1 MPLFLENSFS
11 LNNYISVSNRIKK
24 IPFYYL
30 HFLPIHSFKNLDEQY
45 KLLPLSKSNL
55 IQREIKHKIVYFQ
68 KEETN
73 YSFIYE
79 RNKGRGHGH
88 GSVNNELIKINGNS
102 NGNGNGNGNGNS
114 KSDIDN
120 HSMLFNKSN
129 FAKCIYHVFYSCSIL
144 HANKISFTL
153 NENPFVSSNGNGNEN
168 GNGNG
173 SLPLLYDFSH
183 SFYFPIIQSSTF
195 KMYFPKSLL
204 YNRYI
209 PFDLF
214 LFVYLIHNQIEYCC
228 DKDKVTII
236 ELFST
241 CRENIDIN
249 TLEEYMNY
257 FHNYHSD
264 QIIQYL
270 LQFKYTWSYYS
281 LCCFFI
287 EHYSD
292 LLIHFSLHDLFYSYI
307 RSSCK
312 DRNNDI
318 VSNIHS
324 SLFST

>member
-45 KLLPLSKSNL
+45 KLLPISKSNL
-55 IQREIKHKIVYFQ
+55 VQREIKHKIVYFQ
-68 KEETN
+68 KEEMD
-73 YSFIYE
+73 YSSNYE
-79 RNKGRGHGH
+79 RNKGH
-88 GSVNNELIKINGNS
+88 GSVNNDLIKINGNS
-102 NGNGNGNGNGNS
+102 NSNSNSNGNS
-114 KSDIDN
+114 DIDIDN
-120 HSMLFNKSN
+120 HSTLFNKSN

-153 NENPFVSSNGNGNEN
+153 NDNPFVSSNGNGC
-168 GNGNG
+168 
-173 SLPLLYDFSH
+173 LPLLYDFSH

-228 DKDKVTII
+228 EKDKVAII
-236 ELFST
+236 ELFSS

-249 TLEEYMNY
+249 TLQEYMNY

-287 EHYSD
+287 EHYPE
-292 LLIHFSLHDLFYSYI
+292 LLNHFSLRDLFYSYI

>member
-1 MPLFLENSFS
+1 MFLENSFS

-68 KEETN
+68 KEELD
-73 YSFIYE
+73 YSSKSE
-79 RNKGRGHGH
+79 RNNVR
-88 GSVNNELIKINGNS
+88 SSLNNELIGINNNS
-102 NGNGNGNGNGNS
+102 NSKGN
-114 KSDIDN
+114 N
-120 HSMLFNKSN
+120 HSILFNKSN
-129 FAKCIYHVFYSCSIL
+129 FAKCIYHIFYSCSIL
-144 HANKISFTL
+144 QANKISFTL
-153 NENPFVSSNGNGNEN
+153 NENPFVSSNDDGGV
-168 GNGNG
+168 
-173 SLPLLYDFSH
+173 PLLYDFSH

-214 LFVYLIHNQIEYCC
+214 LFVYLIHNQIEYLC
-228 DKDKVTII
+228 DEDKVTII
-236 ELFST
+236 ELFLSY
-241 CRENIDIN
+241 RENIEIN
-249 TLEEYMNY
+249 TLEERMNY

-287 EHYSD
+287 EHYPE
-292 LLIHFSLHDLFYSYI
+292 LLNHFSLRELFYSYI
-307 RSSCK
+307 HSSCK
-312 DRNNDI
+312 DRNNNI